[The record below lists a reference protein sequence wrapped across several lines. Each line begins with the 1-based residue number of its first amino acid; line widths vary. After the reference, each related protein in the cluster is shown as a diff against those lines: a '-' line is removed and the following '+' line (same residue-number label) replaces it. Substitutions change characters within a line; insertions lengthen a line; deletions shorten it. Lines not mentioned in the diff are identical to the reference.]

1 MLTCALLPLSLRLTP
16 DLGQRDHGV
25 RIAESAGKG
34 LGAFATRAFET
45 SDTVGDYTGETIS
58 SERHTA
64 RYAGSRECWST
75 EDAHWLASRGGRGVS
90 VSGDYVVR
98 VTDDVLIDAEDPD
111 LSSWCRFI
119 NHDPQPNLALKVL
132 PKGIDGKPRVWFVA
146 VRPVAVD
153 DELCFDY
160 GPDFWVEALDGVA
173 TEHDKRIEPALPPSP
188 WYNQGGQ
195 PAVGEPL
202 AAGMRAAPMGADSDF
217 LRMESAMLGSLLSW
231 EQSA

>member
-1 MLTCALLPLSLRLTP
+1 MSVFALLPLSLRLTP

-34 LGAFATRAFET
+34 MGAFATRAFET
-45 SDTVGDYTGETIS
+45 SDTVGDYTGEMIS

-64 RYAGSRECWST
+64 RYEGCSECWSA

-98 VTDDVLIDAEDPD
+98 VTEDILIDAEDPD
-111 LSSWCRFI
+111 VSSWCRFI
-119 NHDPQPNLALKVL
+119 NHDPKPNLALKVL

-146 VRPVAVD
+146 LRPVAVN

-160 GPDFWVEALDGVA
+160 GPDFWVEELDGVA
-173 TEHDKRIEPALPPSP
+173 TEHHKQIEPALPPSP
-188 WYNQGGQ
+188 WYKQGSQ

-202 AAGMRAAPMGADSDF
+202 AAWTRAVPTAFGDDF
-217 LRMESAMLGSLLSW
+217 VRLEDAMLGSLLSW
-231 EQSA
+231 KESA